1 MSTPSPITDSIKQ
14 QLLAQFCEEH
24 DNAISILDANL
35 HYLSVNRAF
44 EVMIGYNSEFLLNRP
59 LGVYATE
66 FLSPKDS
73 TTLNDMIDQLR
84 STGLYSNNVSIA
96 SRYGQTLDC
105 SVTYR
110 QMTIDDQVYFIGM
123 FRDISAIVKDKEKLT
138 HLLNF
143 DPLTG
148 LPKREVFLSQANH
161 LLLDNSGEVFIVRF
175 NINRY
180 RTLAASIG
188 LTQGNNLIIEFVQ
201 RVNDLKLKH
210 LKCFAH
216 FGSDD
221 FALLFDSCHKSQV
234 SHQLGRLMQVGQQP
248 FIIDCCSKDQLIN
261 AYPRD
266 EIVDFNGLVDS
277 SSFKKINIYL
287 QLSIGISHYPK
298 NDNHLIGLLTKA
310 ETALQYVRES
320 KADDICWYHT
330 DLDRF
335 SSDSLQL
342 EAELRMAIEKCQFV
356 PFYQPKVNLSTG
368 KIIGFEALVRWQH
381 PTRGLLKPS
390 HFIDAIIKYKLSF
403 ELFCQMA
410 LQITKH
416 LQAWKDLGFNQNIC
430 INANATE
437 FSHTDFYGF
446 LRDLFSKKLINPTQL
461 HIEITESSLMLRHAN
476 VKKQLEQLKS
486 LGVGLALDDFGT
498 GYSSLSYLQEYPFDI
513 IKIDK
518 SFIIKMVNSKTQQAI
533 IKAILDLA
541 LALDMVVI
549 AEGIETEEQR
559 DLLLTMGCLY
569 GQGYWF
575 SRPIPYSS
583 ATRMLTEQI
592 NFR

>member
-24 DNAISILDANL
+24 DNAISILDADL

-44 EVMIGYNSEFLLNRP
+44 EVMVGYNSEFLLNRP

-66 FLSPKDS
+66 FLSLRDG
-73 TTLNDMIDQLR
+73 TVLNDMIGDLR
-84 STGLYSNNVSIA
+84 STGLYANNVSIA
-96 SRYGQTLDC
+96 NRYGQTLNC
-105 SVTYR
+105 YVTYR

-123 FRDISAIVKDKEKLT
+123 FRDISALVKDKEKLT

-148 LPKREVFLSQANH
+148 LPKRKVFLSQANH
-161 LLLDNSGEVFIVRF
+161 LLLDNSSEIFIVRF

-180 RTLAASIG
+180 RTLASSIG
-188 LTQGNNLIIEFVQ
+188 LTQGNNLIIEFVE
-201 RVNDLKLKH
+201 RVNDIKLKH
-210 LKCFAH
+210 LKFFAH

-221 FALLFDSCHKSQV
+221 FVLLFDGCHKSQV
-234 SHQLGRLMQVGQQP
+234 SHQLDRLMQVCQQP
-248 FIIDCCSKDQLIN
+248 FIVDCCSKDQLIN
-261 AYPRD
+261 AYHRD
-266 EIVDFNGLVDS
+266 EIVDFNGLVDN

-298 NDNHLIGLLTKA
+298 NDNQLIGLLTKA
-310 ETALQYVRES
+310 EKALQYVRES
-320 KADDICWYHT
+320 KVDDICWYHA

-335 SSDSLQL
+335 ISDSLQL
-342 EAELRMAIEKCQFV
+342 EAELRVAIQKCQFV
-356 PFYQPKVNLSTG
+356 PYYQPKVNLSTG
-368 KIIGFEALVRWQH
+368 EIIGFEALVRWQH
-381 PTRGLLKPS
+381 PTRGLLKPC

-410 LQITKH
+410 VQITKH
-416 LQAWKDLGFNQNIC
+416 LQAWENLGFHKNIC
-430 INANATE
+430 INADAME
-437 FSHTDFYGF
+437 FSHTDFYNF
-446 LRDLFSKKLINPTQL
+446 LSDLFSKKLINPTQL
-461 HIEITESSLMLRHAN
+461 NIEITESSLMLGHAN
-476 VKKQLEQLKS
+476 VKKQLEQLKT

-518 SFIIKMVNSKTQQAI
+518 SFILKMVNSRTQQAI
-533 IKAILDLA
+533 VKAILDLA
-541 LALDMVVI
+541 IALDMVVI
-549 AEGIETEEQR
+549 AEGIETEQQR
-559 DLLLTMGCLY
+559 DLLLNMGCLY
-569 GQGYWF
+569 GQGYCF
-575 SRPIPYSS
+575 SPPIPYLS